1 MLCTGGKDPIDESE
15 IDQFLADIGFEADK
29 FVNIN
34 DFAQFL
40 LEWIK
45 TFNEFKK
52 LYFVFN
58 KFKRATSMLKT
69 WYVGDQLILKK
80 MLS

>member
-45 TFNEFKK
+45 TFQAFIK
-52 LYFVFN
+52 LHFVFD
-58 KFKRATSMLKT
+58 K
-69 WYVGDQLILKK
+69 V
-80 MLS
+80 

>member
-1 MLCTGGKDPIDESE
+1 MLCTGGKDPVDESE

-45 TFNEFKK
+45 TFQAFYKAIFCIWLHMLAHK
-52 LYFVFN
+52 SQVQM
-58 KFKRATSMLKT
+58 KRWVISIIP
-69 WYVGDQLILKK
+69 Y
-80 MLS
+80 